1 MVARRRQG
9 SSAGAAWAARVF
21 ALDYARRVLADLD
34 TEIAAATARLADGT
48 PATLDAY
55 RQMVG
60 ERRGLLKARAML
72 TERFS
77 DEEQA
82 TFKLNKGD

>member
-1 MVARRRQG
+1 M
-9 SSAGAAWAARVF
+9 F

-34 TEIAAATARLADGT
+34 AELASVSVRIADGV
-48 PATLDAY
+48 PATNEAY

-60 ERRGLLKARAML
+60 ERRGLLKARAMM

-77 DEEQA
+77 EEERA
-82 TFKLNKGD
+82 TFNLTRGPDA

>member
-1 MVARRRQG
+1 M
-9 SSAGAAWAARVF
+9 F

-34 TEIAAATARLADGT
+34 AELASVSVRIADGV
-48 PATLDAY
+48 PATEGAY

-60 ERRGLLKARAML
+60 QRRGLLQARAML

-77 DEEQA
+77 DDERA
-82 TFKLNKGD
+82 MFNLGKDA

>member
-1 MVARRRQG
+1 M
-9 SSAGAAWAARVF
+9 F
-21 ALDYARRVLADLD
+21 AVDYARRVLADLD
-34 TEIAAATARLADGT
+34 AEVASVTERLADGT

-60 ERRGLLKARAML
+60 ERRGLLKARAMM

-77 DEEQA
+77 DEERA
-82 TFKLNKGD
+82 TFHLNRGPDA